1 MDDEA
6 IAAAD
11 VTADGLKVGAMTYR
25 TVVLPTVKWLRPSAR
40 QKLSEFTAAGGNVV
54 ELEDLAKVP
63 RPCRVTGSGSEDIRV
78 TKRIDGERTIYI

>member
-40 QKLSEFTAAGGNVV
+40 QKLSEFTAAVAMWLSLKTSQKCRERAASPG
-54 ELEDLAKVP
+54 LVP
-63 RPCRVTGSGSEDIRV
+63 RTYG
-78 TKRIDGERTIYI
+78 